1 MEFTVKSVSI
11 TQTSLDFGPDFKP
24 RLSENHSSINNKL
37 AEQDRLV
44 HDWYRFV
51 LSFPPHLVRSY
62 LNEFGAKS
70 DSVVL
75 DPFCGTGTTLVEC
88 KLNGIPSAGIEANP
102 FPKFASFVKTS
113 WEINPDRM
121 LDVAHRTAERTL
133 SILLAEGIDDEK
145 MTSGSDPGR
154 LRTLPPESER
164 LLLKNSI
171 SPLPLHKT
179 LVLCEQLKP
188 VSNEPGYDH
197 LRLALASALVN
208 RVSNLRF
215 GPEVGVGHIKADA
228 PVVSSWLREVERF
241 ALDLRA
247 VNKRDY
253 ATSTVYLEDSRQLS
267 SVLRS
272 GTVDA
277 VITSPPYP
285 NEKDYTRTTRLE
297 SVLLG
302 FVTSKGDLQRYK
314 KSFVRSNTRGVYKED
329 TDHLWVADNE
339 KISTIA
345 NQIEKRRIELGKTSG
360 FERLYPRVTK
370 LYFGGMA
377 RHLEELKSVLK
388 PGARLAYVVG
398 DQASYL
404 RVMIRTGELL
414 AEIAQGMGYELQRVD
429 LFRKRFATATG
440 EMLREE
446 VVILRWPG

>member
-1 MEFTVKSVSI
+1 LEFTVKSVPS
-11 TQTSLDFGPDFKP
+11 TQTSLDFGPGFKP
-24 RLSENHSSINNKL
+24 RVSEKHSSSNNKL
-37 AEQDRLV
+37 AQQDRLV

-62 LNEFGAKS
+62 LDEFGVNRE
-70 DSVVL
+70 SVVL

-88 KLNGIPSAGIEANP
+88 KMNGIPSVGIEANP
-102 FPKFASFVKTS
+102 FPKFASLVKTS
-113 WEINPDRM
+113 WGVDPDRM

-133 SILLAEGIDDEK
+133 SLLLAEGIDDEE
-145 MTSGSDPGR
+145 TISVPDTNP
-154 LRTLPPESER
+154 LRSLPPESEK

-171 SPLPLHKT
+171 SPLPLHKS
-179 LVLCEQLKP
+179 LVLCDQLKG
-188 VSNEPGYDH
+188 VSGEPGYDH

-215 GPEVGVGHIKADA
+215 GPEVGVGQIKPNA
-228 PVVSSWLREVERF
+228 PVVSNWLREVERV
-241 ALDLRA
+241 ALDLKM
-247 VNKRDY
+247 VNKNTY
-253 ATSTVYLEDSRQLS
+253 ATSTVYLEDSRQVS
-267 SVLRS
+267 SVLKG

-302 FVTSKGDLQRYK
+302 FVTSKRDLRRFK
-314 KSFVRSNTRGVYKED
+314 KSFVRSNTRSVYKED
-329 TDHLWVADNE
+329 SDHLWVAKNE
-339 KISTIA
+339 SISTIA
-345 NQIEKRRIELGKTSG
+345 NQIEKRRIQLGKTSG

-414 AEIAQGMGYELQRVD
+414 AEIAQDMGYELQRVD